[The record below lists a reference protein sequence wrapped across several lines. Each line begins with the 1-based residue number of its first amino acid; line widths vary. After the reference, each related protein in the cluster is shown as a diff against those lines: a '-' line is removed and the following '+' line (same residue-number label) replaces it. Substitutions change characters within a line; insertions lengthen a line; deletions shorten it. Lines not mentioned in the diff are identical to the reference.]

1 MPEEAQPSPFEK
13 LAEGLPADQKA
24 EYFKT
29 LHEIGISPEDIELA
43 RLLKALQL
51 YKAYYESIPKAVT
64 DSAGKIDQLKQ
75 EIEKLSVDA
84 RAGLDAGA
92 MLAGQVIKEAEKVSQ
107 GVSGIGVYVDT
118 AMRQS
123 AEGLTKHLTEQLAK
137 GIKDSLTPLEGRLI
151 QLIAANK
158 TFDDAIAQSKKAAIL
173 LQKNAAMARK
183 GQFWA
188 YGLCSLLVVC
198 SLVAVS
204 WFWILRSYEDQYA
217 AKCEAL
223 VKQNDKNRAVLLRLS
238 KLNKSLELHLDP
250 DRSAHGFIVLNNATG
265 WQSATKQGVIEF
277 GK

>member
-1 MPEEAQPSPFEK
+1 MAQEAQLSPFEK
-13 LAEGLPADQKA
+13 LAEGLSDDQTA

-29 LHEIGISPEDIELA
+29 LHEVGVSPSDVELA

-51 YKAYYESIPKAVT
+51 YKGYYESIPEAVKK
-64 DSAGKIDQLKQ
+64 SAGKIDQLKQ

-92 MLAGQVIKEAEKVSQ
+92 RLAGQVIKEAEKVSQ
-107 GVSGIGVYVDT
+107 GVAGISVYVDT

-123 AEGLTKHLTEQLAK
+123 AEGLTKHLSEQLTK
-137 GIKDSLTPLEGRLI
+137 GIKDSLTPLESRLV
-151 QLIAANK
+151 LLVAANK

-173 LQKNAAMARK
+173 LHQNAAIVKKSQLWTYA
-183 GQFWA
+183 
-188 YGLCSLLVVC
+188 LCSLVIVC

-204 WFWILRSYEDQYA
+204 WFWLHRSYEDQLATKY
-217 AKCEAL
+217 ETL
-223 VKQNDKNRAVLLRLS
+223 VKQNDRNRVILLRLS
-238 KLNKSLELHLDP
+238 KLNRSLELQLDP
-250 DRSAHGFIVLNNATG
+250 DRSGHGFLILKDATG

>member
-1 MPEEAQPSPFEK
+1 MPEETQSSPYEK
-13 LAEGLPADQKA
+13 LAEGLPDNQKT

-29 LHEIGISPEDIELA
+29 LHEVGISPEDVELA

-92 MLAGQVIKEAEKVSQ
+92 RLAGQVIKEAEKVSQ
-107 GVSGIGVYVDT
+107 GISGISVYIDN

-123 AEGLTKHLTEQLAK
+123 AEGLTKHLSEQLTK

-151 QLIAANK
+151 QLVAANK
-158 TFDDAIAQSKKAAIL
+158 TFDDAIAQSKNAAIL
-173 LQKNAAMARK
+173 LQQNAAIVKRS
-183 GQFWA
+183 QLWT
-188 YGLCSLLVVC
+188 YGLCSLVIIC

-204 WFWILRSYEDQYA
+204 WFWLHRSYEDQLATKY
-217 AKCEAL
+217 ETL
-223 VKQNDKNRAVLLRLS
+223 VKQNDRNRVILLRLS
-238 KLNKSLELHLDP
+238 KLNRSLELHLDP
-250 DRSAHGFIVLNNATG
+250 DRSGHGFLILKGATG

>member
-1 MPEEAQPSPFEK
+1 MSQETQQSPYEK
-13 LAEGLPADQKA
+13 LAEGLPAEQKA

-29 LHEIGISPEDIELA
+29 LHEVGISPEDIELA

-64 DSAGKIDQLKQ
+64 DSASRIDQLKQ
-75 EIEKLSVDA
+75 EIEKLSVEA
-84 RAGLDAGA
+84 RTGFDAGA
-92 MLAGQVIKEAEKVSQ
+92 RLAGQVIKEAEKVSQ

-123 AEGLTKHLTEQLAK
+123 AEGLTKHLSEQLMK

-151 QLIAANK
+151 QLVAANK
-158 TFDDAIAQSKKAAIL
+158 AFDDAIAQSKKAAIL
-173 LQKNAAMARK
+173 LQQNAAMAKK
-183 GQFWA
+183 GQFRA

-204 WFWILRSYEDQYA
+204 WFWIHRSYEDQYA

-223 VKQNDKNRAVLLRLS
+223 VKQNDRNRAVLLRLS
-238 KLNKSLELHLDP
+238 TLNKSLELYLDP
-250 DRSAHGFIVLNNATG
+250 NRPAHGFIVLSNAIG
-265 WQSATKQGVIEF
+265 WQSANKQGVIEF

>member
-1 MPEEAQPSPFEK
+1 MSPATQQSPYEK
-13 LAEGLPADQKA
+13 LAEGLPDKQR
-24 EYFKT
+24 EEFFKT
-29 LHEIGISPEDIELA
+29 LHEIGISPEDVELA

-92 MLAGQVIKEAEKVSQ
+92 RLAGQVIKEAEKVSQ
-107 GVSGIGVYVDT
+107 GVSGIGVYIDN

-151 QLIAANK
+151 QLVAANK
-158 TFDDAIAQSKKAAIL
+158 TFDEAIAQSKKAAIL
-173 LQKNAAMARK
+173 LHQNAAIVKKSQLWTYA
-183 GQFWA
+183 
-188 YGLCSLLVVC
+188 LCSLVIVC

-204 WFWILRSYEDQYA
+204 WFWLHRSYEDQLA
-217 AKCEAL
+217 AKYETL
-223 VKQNDKNRAVLLRLS
+223 VKQNDRNRAILLRLL
-238 KLNKSLELHLDP
+238 KLNRSLDLQLDP
-250 DRSAHGFIVLNNATG
+250 DRPGHGFLILKDATG

>member
-1 MPEEAQPSPFEK
+1 MPQETQQSPFEE
-13 LAEGLPADQKA
+13 LAEGLSEDQKT

-29 LHEIGISPEDIELA
+29 LHEVGVSPSDVELA

-51 YKAYYESIPKAVT
+51 YKGYYESIPEAVKN
-64 DSAGKIDQLKQ
+64 SAGKIDQLKQ

-107 GVSGIGVYVDT
+107 GVSGIGVYIDN

-123 AEGLTKHLTEQLAK
+123 AEGLTKHLSGQLTK

-151 QLIAANK
+151 QLVAANK
-158 TFDDAIAQSKKAAIL
+158 TFDDAITQSKKAAIL
-173 LQKNAAMARK
+173 LQQNAATARK

-204 WFWILRSYEDQYA
+204 WLWIHRSYEVQYA
-217 AKCEAL
+217 AKYEAL
-223 VKQNDKNRAVLLRLS
+223 VKQNDRNRAVLLRLS

>member
-1 MPEEAQPSPFEK
+1 MPQDPQQSPYEK
-13 LAEGLPADQKA
+13 LAEGLPDNQKG
-24 EYFKT
+24 EYFRT
-29 LHEIGISPEDIELA
+29 LHEVGISPNDVELA

-51 YKAYYESIPKAVT
+51 YKAYYESIPEAVK

-92 MLAGQVIKEAEKVSQ
+92 RLAGQVIKEAEKVSQ
-107 GVSGIGVYVDT
+107 GISGISVYVDN

-123 AEGLTKHLTEQLAK
+123 TEGLTKHLSDQLTK
-137 GIKDSLTPLEGRLI
+137 GIKDSLTPLEARLI
-151 QLIAANK
+151 QLVAANQA
-158 TFDDAIAQSKKAAIL
+158 FDDAIAQSKKATIL
-173 LQKNAAMARK
+173 LQQNAAIAKRS
-183 GQFWA
+183 QFWA
-188 YGLCSLLVVC
+188 YGLCSLLIVC

-204 WFWILRSYEDQYA
+204 WFWLHRSYEDQLA

-223 VKQNDKNRAVLLRLS
+223 VKQNDRNRAVLLQLS
-238 KLNKSLELHLDP
+238 KLNRLLELHLDP
-250 DRSAHGFIVLNNATG
+250 ERSDHGFLVLNNATG

>member
-1 MPEEAQPSPFEK
+1 MSPATQQSPYEK
-13 LAEGLPADQKA
+13 LAEGLPDKQR
-24 EYFKT
+24 EEFFKT
-29 LHEIGISPEDIELA
+29 LHEIGISPEDVELA

-92 MLAGQVIKEAEKVSQ
+92 RLAGQVIKEAEKVSQ
-107 GVSGIGVYVDT
+107 GVSGIGVYIDN

-151 QLIAANK
+151 QLVAANK
-158 TFDDAIAQSKKAAIL
+158 TFDEAIAQSKKAAIL
-173 LQKNAAMARK
+173 LHQNAAIVKKSQLWTYA
-183 GQFWA
+183 
-188 YGLCSLLVVC
+188 LCSLVVVC

-204 WFWILRSYEDQYA
+204 WFWLHRSYEDQLATKYETLA
-217 AKCEAL
+217 
-223 VKQNDKNRAVLLRLS
+223 KQNDRNRAILLRLS
-238 KLNKSLELHLDP
+238 KLNRSLELQLDP
-250 DRSAHGFIVLNNATG
+250 DRSGHGFLIIKDATG